1 MDSRDFRGRYNTALP
16 PQDEAMFQAW
26 ATDESKRQGRNVLND
41 LYDYDLR
48 GMWNSGGG
56 FGGENGHAGDMY
68 KKPNHPT
75 FSDQSRYHGTD
86 GYVGGVWEETPQG
99 MTYTA
104 SGSNMYSPQEL
115 QRYFD
120 RAEPDVRLTNSPRG
134 LLDLLALMQE

>member
-1 MDSRDFRGRYNTALP
+1 MDPRDFRNRYNTALS

-26 ATDESKRQGRNVLND
+26 STDESKRQGRNILND

-48 GMWNSGGG
+48 GLWNSGGG
-56 FGGENGHAGDMY
+56 FGGENGHAGDTY

-75 FSDQSRYHGTD
+75 FSDQSQYNGVD

-104 SGSNMYSPQEL
+104 AGSNMYPPQEL

-120 RAEPDVRLTNSPRG
+120 RAEPGVRLTNSPRG
-134 LLDLLALMQE
+134 LLDLLALMKE